1 MQKRYSDAERLELMR
16 TDRRALHQ
24 IPEYGYDL
32 FETRAYV
39 EARLREVQPDEL
51 TPMADGFRVVF
62 RAEKPVK
69 PAIAFRAD
77 MDALHI
83 EEKNSHDFVSK
94 HPGCMHACGHDGH
107 MANLLM
113 FARVIAG
120 RRAELDRDVVLVFQ
134 PAEES
139 YGGARPMIDAGLFRD
154 PDVKEIYGM
163 HLAPYVPFGR
173 VAFIPGPEM
182 AMVESGSIHIQGKA
196 SHGAMPHMGNDA
208 VMAMAQFCTTVQ
220 AALRRRIDANQPVVF
235 TIGHVTAGSAPNI
248 VAESADLEWTL
259 RCYDERVGQQIR
271 ALMQAAL
278 DAADTMYGTVSTI
291 AVDTVYPPVI
301 NDPELTE
308 RLKQL
313 AGDRYMSI
321 EPQTIA
327 EDFSEYQKEIPGVFL
342 FMGCG
347 DEAHH
352 EPLHSDTFD
361 FDERALLH
369 SVALF
374 EQILFGSEA

>member
-62 RAEKPVK
+62 HAEKPVK

-182 AMVESGSIHIQGKA
+182 AMVESGSIHIQGKG

-278 DAADTMYGTVSTI
+278 DAADAMYGTVSTI

-308 RLKQL
+308 RLKRL